1 MFNKKSGRPKRACPQ
16 ARAREPQ
23 ARVREPSSRKRSSP
37 KAARALQIVLIG
49 FFGLAVSFLLAVYIT
64 TPSLYVQVLLGAKAN
79 ADARPIGLTA
89 FLIAILCLVSL
100 LLVGVLRR
108 WRWLFWG
115 VLAAFCFEIIAV
127 PIDALQ
133 LAGAMPLMY
142 PVWYTVVRLAV
153 SALQIAIGGWMIWL
167 YLRYGVWA
175 MGSKRAAAD

>member
-1 MFNKKSGRPKRACPQ
+1 MFNKKDGRPKRACP
-16 ARAREPQ
+16 RM
-23 ARVREPSSRKRSSP
+23 
-37 KAARALQIVLIG
+37 ARALQIVLIG